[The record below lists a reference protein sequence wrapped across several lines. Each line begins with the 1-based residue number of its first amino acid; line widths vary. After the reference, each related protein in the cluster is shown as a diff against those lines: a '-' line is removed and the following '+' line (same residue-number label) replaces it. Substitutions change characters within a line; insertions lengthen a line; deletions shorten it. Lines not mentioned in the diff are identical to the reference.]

1 MLSSKKHL
9 YSIGR
14 HDKIFISSKRI
25 IVLLVTY
32 DKKFRGDSKS
42 WGEKMKFV
50 STRGQGGV
58 IEPSEAIIKGIAEDG
73 GLYVPEAFPNLYDSL
88 KGKMGLSYEELAYE
102 VIKEFFNDITG
113 EELKD
118 AITSAYKN
126 RFEVREEKGFLELY
140 HGPTSAFKDA
150 ALLFLPQIMKRAKKK
165 CGIEKDVVILT
176 ATSGDTGKAALEG
189 FSDVDGFKVVVY
201 YPKNGVSAIQERQM
215 VSQKGKNVK
224 VIGIRGNFD
233 NAQSG
238 VKEIFADENL
248 KKDLEKRGVLL
259 SSANSIN
266 IGRLIPQIV
275 YYFYGYFQLVNKQK
289 VKEGHK
295 INVVV
300 PTGNFGN
307 ILAAYYGKK
316 MGLPIGK
323 LICASNENNVLTDFF
338 NTGVYDKKRD
348 LILTE
353 SPSMDILVS
362 SNLERLL
369 FEAND
374 REGSKVAKLMEVL
387 NEEGAYKVSEI
398 SQKFIEDF
406 YGDYASTEEVY
417 DAIKKVYKEE
427 GYLMDTHTAVGYV
440 VLNKYRDNSGDDS
453 PYLIAATAS
462 PYKFPRSICKALDLN
477 IDDKSDFEIL
487 NILRDYT
494 NTEIPTNLKELENLP
509 VLYDE
514 VYEKDQ
520 LKDSLLDYLVGKN
533 HD

>member
-1 MLSSKKHL
+1 
-9 YSIGR
+9 
-14 HDKIFISSKRI
+14 
-25 IVLLVTY
+25 
-32 DKKFRGDSKS
+32 
-42 WGEKMKFV
+42 MKFI
-50 STRGQGGV
+50 STRGQGGR
-58 IEPSEAIIKGIAEDG
+58 ISPSEAIIKGIAEDG
-73 GLYVPEAFPNLYDSL
+73 GLYVPETFPNLYDSL

-102 VIKEFFNDITG
+102 IIKEFFNDISE
-113 EELKD
+113 EELKG
-118 AITSAYKN
+118 AITSAYSN
-126 RFEVREEKGFLELY
+126 RFEVKEEKGFLELY

-165 CGIEKDVVILT
+165 CGIDKEVVILA

-238 VKEIFADENL
+238 VKEIFGDESL
-248 KKDLEKRGVLL
+248 KDDLKKRGVLL

-289 VKEGHK
+289 IKEGHE

-307 ILAAYYGKK
+307 ILAAYYGKQ
-316 MGLPIGK
+316 MGLPLGK
-323 LICASNENNVLTDFF
+323 LVCASNENNVLTDFF

-374 REGSKVAKLMEVL
+374 RDGSKVSKLMESL
-387 NEEGAYKVSEI
+387 NVDGNYKI
-398 SQKFIEDF
+398 SDLSKEFIKDF

-417 DAIKKVYKEE
+417 HAIKKVYNEE
-427 GYLMDTHTAVGYV
+427 GYLMDTHTAVGHV
-440 VLNKYRDNSGDDS
+440 VLNKYREKSGDNRPS
-453 PYLIAATAS
+453 LVASTAS
-462 PYKFPRSICKALDLN
+462 PYKFPRSICNALD
-477 IDDKSDFEIL
+477 IDITEKNDFEIL

-494 NTEIPTNLKELENLP
+494 NTEIPKNLSGLENAP

-514 VYEKDQ
+514 VYEKDEI
-520 LKDSLLDYLVGKN
+520 KNSLLDYLIGKK